1 MQLRAP
7 HDVSKQERRSRASK
21 NMGLL
26 ARRNLFHDQVRF
38 AVTLTGIV
46 FALVLIIIQF
56 GLFLGFTTTT
66 SNNIDHSNAD
76 IWIAFHGVGYFDT
89 GRMFSE
95 RKFYEVLSV
104 PGVLQAEKYIQNF
117 AYWKKPDGGVENVQ
131 VIGFHPGSGLGEPW
145 NIVEGNVLDVKREDG
160 VIIDELYMEKLGVS
174 KIGDRVE
181 IGDHRARVV
190 GFTHGI
196 RSFTTSPF
204 VYTSFKNALNYTRPE
219 AREDQLTYILIKVA
233 PGFTPA
239 QVQKNILKQVN
250 DVEVYTREEFSQ
262 RTRFYC
268 MFTTGAG
275 LAVLT
280 AALMGLVVG
289 IAVVAQTIYAAT
301 MDHIREYGT
310 LKAMGATNGYL
321 YRVLIEQAVWSAV
334 LGYGFAMIAAY
345 FIVQGSEKGGALI
358 LMPLP
363 MKIGM
368 LFLAVFM
375 CITAA
380 LVSINKVT
388 RLDPAMVFRG

>member
-1 MQLRAP
+1 MA
-7 HDVSKQERRSRASK
+7 
-21 NMGLL
+21 LL
-26 ARRNLFHDQVRF
+26 ARRNLFHDRVRF
-38 AVTLTGIV
+38 VVTLTGIV
-46 FALVLIIIQF
+46 FALVLIIVQF

-76 IWIAFHGVGYFDT
+76 LWVVFHGVGYFDT

-95 RKFYEVLSV
+95 RKLYPVLAT
-104 PGVLQAEKYIQNF
+104 PGVQRAEKYIQNF

-131 VIGFHPGSGLGEPW
+131 VIGFHSGSGLGEPW
-145 NIVEGNVLDVKREDG
+145 NVVEGSPLDVKQEDG
-160 VIIDELYMEKLGVS
+160 VIIDELYKEKLGVS

-190 GFTHGI
+190 GFTRGI

-219 AREDQLTYILIKVA
+219 AREDQLTYILIRVA

-262 RTRFYC
+262 RTRFYW

-310 LKAMGATNGYL
+310 LKAIGATNRYL
-321 YRVLIEQAVWSAV
+321 YRVLIEQAVWSGA
-334 LGYGFAMIAAY
+334 LGYGFAFVVAH

-358 LMPLP
+358 LMPLS
-363 MKIGM
+363 MKVAM
-368 LFLAVFM
+368 LFLAIAM

-388 RLDPAMVFRG
+388 KLDPAMVFKG

>member
-1 MQLRAP
+1 M
-7 HDVSKQERRSRASK
+7 S
-21 NMGLL
+21 LL
-26 ARRNLFHDQVRF
+26 ARRNLFHDRIRF

-66 SNNIDHSNAD
+66 SNNIDHSKAD
-76 IWIAFHGVGYFDT
+76 LWIVFRGVGYFDT
-89 GRMFSE
+89 SRAFSE
-95 RKFYEVLSV
+95 RKFYQVLAT
-104 PGVLQAEKYIQNF
+104 PGVQQAEKYMQGF
-117 AYWKKPDGGVENVQ
+117 ANWKRPDGRVENIQ
-131 VIGFHPGSGLGEPW
+131 IIGFRPGSSLGEPW
-145 NIVEGNVLDVKREDG
+145 NLVEGNLADARQDDS
-160 VIIDELYMEKLGVS
+160 VIVDDLYKEKLGVS
-174 KIGDRVE
+174 RLGDRVE
-181 IGDHRARVV
+181 IGNRRARVV

-204 VYTSFKNALNYTRPE
+204 VYTAFKNSENYTNPISKE
-219 AREDQLTYILIKVA
+219 SDLSYILVKAA
-233 PGFTPA
+233 PGENLPELRRRLA
-239 QVQKNILKQVN
+239 ERVS
-250 DVEVYTREEFSQ
+250 DVDIYTTEEFSR
-262 RTRFYC
+262 RTRFYW

-289 IAVVAQTIYAAT
+289 VAVVAQTIYAAT

-310 LKAMGATNGYL
+310 LKAMGATKWYL

-334 LGYGFAMIAAY
+334 LGYVFAMVLAH
-345 FIVQGSEKGGALI
+345 FIVQASEKGGAVI

-368 LFLAVFM
+368 LFLAIFM

-388 RLDPAMVFRG
+388 KLDPAMVFKG

>member
-1 MQLRAP
+1 MA
-7 HDVSKQERRSRASK
+7 
-21 NMGLL
+21 LL
-26 ARRNLFHDQVRF
+26 ARRNLFHDRVRF

-46 FALVLIIIQF
+46 FALVLISIQF
-56 GLFLGFTTTT
+56 GLFLGFMTTT
-66 SNNIDHSNAD
+66 SNNIDRSKAD
-76 IWIAFHGVGYFDT
+76 LWIVFHGVGYFDT

-104 PGVLQAEKYIQNF
+104 PGVEQAEKYIQNF

-131 VIGFHPGSGLGEPW
+131 VIGFHPGGGLGEPW
-145 NIVEGNVLDVKREDG
+145 NIVEGSVLDVKLEDG
-160 VIIDELYMEKLGVS
+160 VIVDDLYKEKLGVR

-181 IGDHRARVV
+181 IGEHRARVV

-204 VYTSFKNALNYTRPE
+204 VYTSFKNSLNYTRPE
-219 AREDQLTYILIKVA
+219 AREDQLAYILVKVA
-233 PGFTPA
+233 PGFTPDEA
-239 QVQKNILKQVN
+239 LKNLRARVK
-250 DVEVYTREEFSQ
+250 DVDIYTKAEFSR
-262 RTRFYC
+262 RTRFYW

-280 AALMGLVVG
+280 AALMGLIVG
-289 IAVVAQTIYAAT
+289 VAVVAQTIYAAT

-334 LGYGFAMIAAY
+334 LGYGFAMLAAS

-358 LMPLP
+358 LMPVA

-368 LFLAVFM
+368 LLLAVFM

>member
-1 MQLRAP
+1 MA
-7 HDVSKQERRSRASK
+7 
-21 NMGLL
+21 LL
-26 ARRNLFHDQVRF
+26 ARRNLFHDRIRF

-66 SNNIDHSNAD
+66 SNNIDHSGAD
-76 IWIAFHGVGYFDT
+76 IWIVFHGVGYFDT

-104 PGVLQAEKYIQNF
+104 PGVRQAEKYIQNF

-131 VIGFHPGSGLGEPW
+131 VIGFHRGSGLGEPW
-145 NIVEGNVLDVKREDG
+145 NLVEGSVLNVKLEDG
-160 VIIDELYMEKLGVS
+160 VIVDELYKEKLGVS

-190 GFTHGI
+190 GFTRGI

-219 AREDQLTYILIKVA
+219 AREDQLAYILVTVA
-233 PGFTPA
+233 PGARSREVLESLRARLT
-239 QVQKNILKQVN
+239 
-250 DVEVYTREEFSQ
+250 DVDIYTREEFSR
-262 RTRFYC
+262 RTRFYW

-289 IAVVAQTIYAAT
+289 VAVVAQTIYAAT

-310 LKAMGATNGYL
+310 LKAMGASNGYL
-321 YRVLIEQAVWSAV
+321 YRVLIEQAAWSAV
-334 LGYGFAMIAAY
+334 LGYAFAMFAAH
-345 FIVQGSEKGGALI
+345 FIVQASEKGGALI
-358 LMPLP
+358 LLP
-363 MKIGM
+363 PAMKIAM
-368 LFLAVFM
+368 LVLAVFM
-375 CITAA
+375 CIAAA

-388 RLDPAMVFRG
+388 RIDPAMVFRG